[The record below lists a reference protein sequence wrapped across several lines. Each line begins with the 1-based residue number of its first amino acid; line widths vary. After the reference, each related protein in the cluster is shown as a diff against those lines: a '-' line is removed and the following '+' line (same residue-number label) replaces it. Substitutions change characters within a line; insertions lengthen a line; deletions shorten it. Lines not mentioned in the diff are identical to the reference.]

1 MVHLNNLQEYI
12 KEKAKF
18 DKNYNI
24 LKLFKILLAT
34 LSILAMMSCF
44 IISTDNILINIFY
57 FILVLFSS
65 MVFYLFA
72 LLVEFVLEINKKIT
86 K

>member
-1 MVHLNNLQEYI
+1 MNNLQEYI

-57 FILVLFSS
+57 FILVLFSGYGS
-65 MVFYLFA
+65 SIVSLTNSSVSVA
-72 LLVEFVLEINKKIT
+72 GIAKS
-86 K
+86 